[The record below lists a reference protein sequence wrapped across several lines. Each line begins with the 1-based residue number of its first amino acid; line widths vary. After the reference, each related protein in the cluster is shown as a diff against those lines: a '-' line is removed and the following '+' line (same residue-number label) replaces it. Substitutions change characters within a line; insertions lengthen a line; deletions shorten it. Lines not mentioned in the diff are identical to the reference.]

1 MPIHDWIRVIPG
13 IFHDF
18 HHEWVAQLKHALN
31 GGLLPPDYYAL
42 AEQMTGPLGPDVL
55 TLRHPTERTPPT
67 PPEPSGGVALAAAEP
82 RVGYR
87 VRSEAPLYAAKANG
101 VVIRHRSG
109 HRVIAIVE
117 IVSPGNKASQH
128 EDAWNPAPAAEK
140 STVSRVDDPYDSKS
154 ERVGDAPHGA
164 SLARP

>member
-117 IVSPGNKASQH
+117 IVSPGNKASRR
-128 EDAWNPAPAAEK
+128 ELRRFVGKAA
-140 STVSRVDDPYDSKS
+140 RALRAGLHLLMID
-154 ERVGDAPHGA
+154 
-164 SLARP
+164 LF